1 MGWGGVGWGGGW
13 GGGGGG
19 GGEWGGGG
27 GGGGGW
33 GIIDEIL
40 WYVSYLVIVM
50 VQNSHPCESL
60 EIGKGGMFVNF

>member
-1 MGWGGVGWGGGW
+1 MEEEGG
-13 GGGGGG
+13 
-19 GGEWGGGG
+19 
-27 GGGGGW
+27 
-33 GIIDEIL
+33 GIIDGIL